1 MMENVL
7 AIVLVAFVI
16 LICSAVAVVN
26 LIHSYQRRRNSA
38 LSPERLE
45 KLKEQGIITEEEFER
60 HKTQQPSIESCAI
73 SAEEMREAIDA
84 ALKPLNDLER
94 DKNYTGSLK
103 WAEAFGIHSDLDL
116 SLKEVTLLSMR
127 MGKSREAIDVIAEV
141 LAINVPIDAIEA
153 AQNKGKAAFPNY
165 KVIARMIWVKAR
177 ELLSEPLSVQK
188 ETYEGRKP
196 SHQTLLAELATAI
209 VKTLNI
215 PATAFGFAVILALVV
230 AKVEFNAFSDEE
242 NSSQTIGE

>member
-1 MMENVL
+1 MENIL
-7 AIVLVAFVI
+7 AIVLIALVI
-16 LICSAVAVVN
+16 LVCFAVAMVN
-26 LIHSYQRRRNSA
+26 LIHRYRRRRNSPF
-38 LSPERLE
+38 SPERLE

-60 HKTQQPSIESCAI
+60 HKTQQPAIESCTI

-94 DKNYTGSLK
+94 DADYTGNAK

-127 MGKSREAIDVIAEV
+127 MGKSREAVDVIAEV

-177 ELLSEPLSVQK
+177 ELLSEPLSVQR

-196 SHQTLLAELATAI
+196 SHQTLLAELVPAI
-209 VKTLNI
+209 VRALNI
-215 PATAFGFAVILALVV
+215 PTTAFGFAVILALVV
-230 AKVEFNAFSDEE
+230 AKMEFNAFSDEE
-242 NSSQTIGE
+242 SSSQTIGE

>member
-1 MMENVL
+1 MMENIL
-7 AIVLVAFVI
+7 AIVLIAFVI
-16 LICSAVAVVN
+16 LVCFAVAVVN
-26 LIHSYQRRRNSA
+26 LVHRYRRRRNSA
-38 LSPERLE
+38 FSPERLE

-60 HKTQQPSIESCAI
+60 HKTQQPSIESCTI

-103 WAEAFGIHSDLDL
+103 WAEAFGIHADLDL

-127 MGKSREAIDVIAEV
+127 MGKSREAVDVIAEV

-165 KVIARMIWVKAR
+165 KVIARMIWVKAK
-177 ELLSEPLSVQK
+177 ELLSEPLSVHK

-196 SHQTLLAELATAI
+196 SHQKLLAELVPAI
-209 VKTLNI
+209 VRTLNI
-215 PATAFGFAVILALVV
+215 PTTAFGFAVILALVV
-230 AKVEFNAFSDEE
+230 AKMEFNAFSDEE

>member
-1 MMENVL
+1 MENVL
-7 AIVLVAFVI
+7 AIVLIAFVI
-16 LICSAVAVVN
+16 LVCSAVAIVN
-26 LIHSYQRRRNSA
+26 LVHRYRRRRDSA

-60 HKTQQPSIESCAI
+60 HKTQQPAIESCTI

-103 WAEAFGIHSDLDL
+103 WAEAFGIHSSLDL

-127 MGKSREAIDVIAEV
+127 IGKSREAIDVIAEV

-153 AQNKGKAAFPNY
+153 AQNRGKAAFPNY
-165 KVIARMIWVKAR
+165 KVMARMIWVKAR

-188 ETYEGRKP
+188 ETHEGRRP
-196 SHQTLLAELATAI
+196 SHQTLLAELIPAI

-215 PATAFGFAVILALVV
+215 PAAAFGFAVILALVV
-230 AKVEFNAFSDEE
+230 AKMEFNAFSDEE
-242 NSSQTIGE
+242 TSSQTIGE